1 MDEHS
6 GRGIA
11 KYKTKEIN
19 VNNFFTESLEKVVF
33 ILEELIIQGEELSVM
48 YPQSINS
55 FRVVTLLVM
64 R

>member
-1 MDEHS
+1 MHAARHAS
-6 GRGIA
+6 RGV
-11 KYKTKEIN
+11 YTMFWTLT
-19 VNNFFTESLEKVVF
+19 FFTESLEKGVF